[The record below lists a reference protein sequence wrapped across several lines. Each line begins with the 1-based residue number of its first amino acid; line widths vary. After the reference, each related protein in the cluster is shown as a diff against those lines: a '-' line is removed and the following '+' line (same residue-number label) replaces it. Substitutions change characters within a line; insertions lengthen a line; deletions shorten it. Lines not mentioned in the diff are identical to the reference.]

1 MRVLQLTYRVPFPP
15 TDGGAIGIYNITKGL
30 SENGCKIDLV
40 AINTPKHSQPKN
52 AMIGLVENQYDV
64 FVNTAISPFKL
75 LRNVLFGKI
84 PYNVER
90 FISADVD
97 QKLKELLTLNTYDF
111 IQVEGAFVA
120 YYIDTIRKYTDSPII
135 VRTHNIEYV
144 IWQRLSINEKNPL
157 KKWFYAHLGKRLKQF
172 EAAYYSKTDGI
183 AAITPEDKQ
192 RLIDLQVSTAIEI
205 VPAGVVLKKE
215 NSKQKVEKGESS
227 VFIMSALDWSPNI
240 EGLKWFLE
248 NVWTDLVRIK
258 PEIKLHIA
266 GKSTPEWL
274 MKATI
279 PNAIVHGFVDDAA
292 AFQQSYQL
300 MLVPLLSG
308 GGMRV
313 KIVEGLAA
321 SKCIISTTIGAEG
334 IDYTDRD
341 NLVIADTPKEWIEAI
356 VLYLENDEKRK
367 EVEVN
372 AEKLAYASYENTAVT
387 KKYIDLFER
396 VKSNKKATS

>member
-40 AINTPKHSQPKN
+40 AINTPKHSQPEN

-64 FVNTAISPFKL
+64 FVNTDISPVKL
-75 LRNVLFGKI
+75 LKNLLFSKI

-90 FISADVD
+90 FISTDVD
-97 QKLKELLTLNTYDF
+97 EKLKELLSLNKYDF

-120 YYIDTIRKYTDSPII
+120 HYIDTIKKYTNSPVI

-144 IWQRLSINEKNPL
+144 IWKRLAVNEKNPL
-157 KKWFYAHLGKRLKQF
+157 KKWFYAHLGKRLKRF
-172 EAAYYSKTDGI
+172 EATYYNKADGI
-183 AAITPEDKQ
+183 AAITPEDKK
-192 RLIDLQVSTAIEI
+192 RLEDLKVSTVTDVI
-205 VPAGVVLKKE
+205 PAGVVLQKNE
-215 NSKQKVEKGESS
+215 SKQKIEQELFSL
-227 VFIMSALDWSPNI
+227 FTISALDWSPNI

-248 NVWTDLVRIK
+248 NIWTDLLKRK

-274 MKATI
+274 MKASI
-279 PNAIVHGFVDDAA
+279 PNTTVHGFVDDAA
-292 AFQQSYQL
+292 VFKQSYQL

-321 SKCIISTTIGAEG
+321 SKCIISTSIGAEG
-334 IDYTDRD
+334 IDYTDKH
-341 NLVIADTPKEWIEAI
+341 NLIIADTPHEWIDAI
-356 VLYLENDEKRK
+356 VFYLENAEKRK
-367 EVEVN
+367 EIEEN
-372 AEKLAYASYENTAVT
+372 AEKLAYLSYENTAVT
-387 KKYIDLFER
+387 RKYIDLFER
-396 VKSNKKATS
+396 IRNL

>member
-1 MRVLQLTYRVPFPP
+1 MKILQLTYRVPFPP

-30 SENGCKIDLV
+30 FENGCKIDLV
-40 AINTPKHSQPKN
+40 AINTPKHSQPEN

-64 FVNTAISPFKL
+64 FVNTAISPFRLFKNL
-75 LRNVLFGKI
+75 LFGNI

-97 QKLKELLTLNTYDF
+97 EKLKELLTLNTYDF
-111 IQVEGAFVA
+111 IQVEGAFVS
-120 YYIDTIRKYTDSPII
+120 YYINTIKKHTNSPVI

-144 IWQRLSINEKNPL
+144 IWKRLAVNEKNPL
-157 KKWFYAHLGKRLKQF
+157 KKWFYGHLGKRLKRF
-172 EAAYYSKTDGI
+172 EATYYNKADGI

-192 RLIDLQVSTAIEI
+192 RLIDLKVTTDIEVI
-205 VPAGVVLKKE
+205 PAGVVLKKE
-215 NSKQKVEKGESS
+215 KSNRNIEQEPSS
-227 VFIMSALDWSPNI
+227 LFVISALDWNPNI

-248 NVWTDLVRIK
+248 NVWLDLLKTK

-274 MKATI
+274 MKANI
-279 PNAIVHGFVDDAA
+279 PNATVHGFVKDAA
-292 AFQQSYQL
+292 TFKQSYQL

-321 SKCIISTTIGAEG
+321 SKCIISTSIGAEG
-334 IDYTDRD
+334 INYTDKH
-341 NLVIADTPKEWIEAI
+341 NLVIADTPKEWIDSI
-356 VLYLENDEKRK
+356 IFYLENDEKRK
-367 EVEVN
+367 NIETN
-372 AEKLAYASYENTAVT
+372 AEKLAYLSYENTAVT
-387 KKYIDLFER
+387 RKYIELFER
-396 VKSNKKATS
+396 INPQNKS